1 MCYNMP
7 CGGFSMKKSSIMT
20 LPDIEDVTEEV
31 MNDESVKQNIRT
43 LLINGA
49 MNVVENTILKN
60 YISKDTI
67 TQNINKYTK
76 DIKASHYEYVGS
88 PSYGWT
94 TLHTSPI
101 LFSKPIRNAHLQ
113 NSNLTEYPELIKL
126 LEIIGLTTAVAYS
139 KDDQCFIIGTQDTKY
154 EEIKSLIANYFAT
167 STSNIKTR
175 EINFAGRTFNS
186 KGVSN
191 CLQVNMISV
200 IAKILGEEEL
210 AKILIS
216 EYPEKDLAEK
226 INEITKKKN
235 LGEEIVQAI
244 IKLNWKSKQLMGLE
258 ALADIDYKFYKEK
271 LQPFIFALE
280 KQGKRMQMFITSFLE
295 RNNYDI
301 EDYIYHHG
309 EVESLDVRF
318 SKEDIEYI
326 QHLNKRFSEHWQ
338 QAKAENTNFPEYF
351 YSETPE
357 VKPRDNGWHEDD
369 FTFVNKAVTE
379 MNIDISS
386 YNKALNNLDNATTT
400 LINLFSEK
408 LIPYAMKNKRINLN
422 PKEFEEMLIL
432 MTYQN
437 SDITK
442 SKKGTRKVEKVKKKI
457 ERQNKKH

>member
-1 MCYNMP
+1 
-7 CGGFSMKKSSIMT
+7 MKKSSIMT

-139 KDDQCFIIGTQDTKY
+139 KDDQCFIIGTQDTKH

-167 STSNIKTR
+167 STSDTKTR

-258 ALADIDYKFYKEK
+258 ALADMDYKFYREK
-271 LQPFIFALE
+271 MQPLIFALE
-280 KQGKRMQMFITSFLE
+280 KQGKRMQMFITAFLE

-301 EDYIYHHG
+301 EDYIFHHG
-309 EVESLDVRF
+309 EVENLDVRF
-318 SKEDIEYI
+318 TKEDIEYI
-326 QHLNKRFSEHWQ
+326 QHLNQRFSEHWQ
-338 QAKAENTNFPEYF
+338 QAKSKNTDFPDYF

-357 VKPRDNGWHEDD
+357 VKPRDDGWHEDD
-369 FTFVNKAVTE
+369 FTFINKAITE
-379 MNIDISS
+379 MNIDITS
-386 YNKALNNLDNATTT
+386 YNKALNNLDNAATT
-400 LINLFSEK
+400 LIDLFSEK
-408 LIPYAMKNKRINLN
+408 LIPYAMKNKKINLN
-422 PKEFEEMLIL
+422 PQEFEEMLSL

-442 SKKGTRKVEKVKKKI
+442 SKKGTKKVEKVKKKI
-457 ERQNKKH
+457 KRQNKKH